1 MPKVSLDTQAKNEV
15 ALGADLN
22 DLFKEFGLE
31 KEVFWDTNLYLC
43 WVWCEVHDNCNVSQN
58 YCKLQ

>member
-31 KEVFWDTNLYLC
+31 KEVF
-43 WVWCEVHDNCNVSQN
+43 
-58 YCKLQ
+58 